1 MYSKM
6 PIPCSPCFALFSITN
21 IDDKI
26 QLLRA
31 VNKITEN
38 PEGFGFSVMK
48 HSFLLQMSKMLESD
62 SEDK

>member
-1 MYSKM
+1 MYNKM
-6 PIPCSPCFALFSITN
+6 PIPCSPCFALLSITN

-38 PEGFGFSVMK
+38 TEGFGFSVTK